1 MNEQDNIIE
10 SGQENVNNA
19 EDYIKALKEMK
30 ERSVEKSEYDK
41 LKSENRQLLDALVN
55 GKSIDVPTEVP
66 VDVEK
71 LRKELYGGDTELTNL
86 EYVEKTLQLRKAL
99 MDAGNDDP
107 FLPVGDKVRITN
119 EMREQ
124 AQNVANVFQE
134 CVDFARGDSGVFTAE
149 LQRRT
154 KDVMPRYGKS
164 K

>member
-10 SGQENVNNA
+10 SGQENVNGA

-41 LKSENRQLLDALVN
+41 LKAENRQLLDALVN
-55 GKSIDVPTEVP
+55 GKSIDVATEEP
-66 VDVEK
+66 VDVAK

-124 AQNVANVFQE
+124 AQNVADVFQE